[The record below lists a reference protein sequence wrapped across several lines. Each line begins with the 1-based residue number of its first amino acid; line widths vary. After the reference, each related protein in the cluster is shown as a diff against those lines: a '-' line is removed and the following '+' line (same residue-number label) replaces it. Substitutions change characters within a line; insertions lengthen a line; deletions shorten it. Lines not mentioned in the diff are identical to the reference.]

1 MANRAAKR
9 AADIIQV
16 AAQFRSTLEEA
27 AVYVDERRVAQ
38 LARLAQLRLQLQASE
53 AAAHQ
58 AEVAAANATAVEAAA
73 AETLDEFQ
81 AALDA
86 ALEAA
91 GTDRPGFVLESDGTG
106 PQFRYTMEDAD
117 AAHQAEVAAAN
128 AAAAA
133 AIITIELLVVH
144 MSHPSARTNADGA
157 PPEYEPRP
165 RFLTWVSAHVVTYP
179 KALPPHRKAVQS
191 PCSGSR
197 CCPFCKGRVLTP
209 GRLLQW
215 LKTSSDS

>member
-58 AEVAAANATAVEAAA
+58 AEVGAANATAVEAAA
-73 AETLDEFQ
+73 AEALDEFQ

-128 AAAAA
+128 AAAAE
-133 AIITIELLVVH
+133 AIITIEMLVPC
-144 MSHPSARTNADGA
+144 PSARTNADGA

-179 KALPPHRKAVQS
+179 KALPPHRKAVQP
-191 PCSGSR
+191 PCSGSG
-197 CCPFCKGRVLTP
+197 CCPFCKGRVLIWTF
-209 GRLLQW
+209 
-215 LKTSSDS
+215 T

>member
-58 AEVAAANATAVEAAA
+58 AEVTAANATTVEAAA
-73 AETLDEFQ
+73 AEALDEFQ

-117 AAHQAEVAAAN
+117 AAHQAEVAANATAAE
-128 AAAAA
+128 AAAAEATEADA
-133 AIITIELLVVH
+133 A
-144 MSHPSARTNADGA
+144 
-157 PPEYEPRP
+157 
-165 RFLTWVSAHVVTYP
+165 
-179 KALPPHRKAVQS
+179 ALD
-191 PCSGSR
+191 
-197 CCPFCKGRVLTP
+197 
-209 GRLLQW
+209 
-215 LKTSSDS
+215 DSWDFWS

>member
-1 MANRAAKR
+1 MANREAKR

-73 AETLDEFQ
+73 AEALDEFQ

-157 PPEYEPRP
+157 PPEEYEP

-179 KALPPHRKAVQS
+179 EALPPHRKAVQP

-197 CCPFCKGRVLTP
+197 CCPLCKGRVLIWTF
-209 GRLLQW
+209 
-215 LKTSSDS
+215 T